1 MAVASLLDYHGNP
14 VRRKGLIKI
23 RANGTRSGIAEETLG
38 KALSRSSPPPLPP
51 PPEFIGGPR
60 GEPAGPLRGTLA
72 LSPPPPPFLATGT
85 RGLRLRAELS
95 PIFIERSSF
104 MADRVDVRP
113 GGRGRGGGG
122 TFFDLFSPLVCVS
135 MMMIVFFRRT
145 F

>member
-60 GEPAGPLRGTLA
+60 GELAGPLRGTLA
-72 LSPPPPPFLATGT
+72 LSPP
-85 RGLRLRAELS
+85 
-95 PIFIERSSF
+95 
-104 MADRVDVRP
+104 
-113 GGRGRGGGG
+113 
-122 TFFDLFSPLVCVS
+122 SPLPRNGYTGIATS
-135 MMMIVFFRRT
+135 R
-145 F
+145 